1 LDFFRLIKSGIY
13 KLSAALNIA
22 GVSLILVMSALIV
35 TDILSRLMFNVAVQG
50 QYELVEYMMGL
61 VIVFAIGYTQV
72 RNGHVRITTA
82 IDFLPRKMKPWADGF
97 ANAVGFV
104 TFGFIAYETF
114 LKAGMDIKSGMTS
127 AVLYI
132 PRYPFMY
139 ACAFG
144 FGIFA
149 LVFLVQILAPDE
161 SQEKEGDLNLVV

>member
-1 LDFFRLIKSGIY
+1 MDFVKLIKSGIY
-13 KLSAALNIA
+13 KLSAALNVL

-72 RNGHVRITTA
+72 RNGHVRISTA
-82 IDFLPRKMKPWADGF
+82 IELLPRKALPWADGF
-97 ANAVGFV
+97 ANAVGFL
-104 TFGFIAYETF
+104 TFGLIAYETF
-114 LKAGMDIKSGMTS
+114 LKGGMDIRSGMMS

-144 FGIFA
+144 FGILA
-149 LVFLVQILAPDE
+149 VVFLIQILAPDE
-161 SQEKEGDLNLVV
+161 RQDTEEKPDLVI